1 MKFIIMTPNRVIDK
15 LDAVKVSAIGLE
27 GSFSIL
33 PGHVDLLS
41 VLVRCIVTA
50 SGENGSTSVY
60 AADGGVLV
68 KQDDQVMISTP
79 MAVKGDPVSD
89 SNPEMGITESIEK
102 TLKKLKEESDQ
113 IKTET
118 FRMETDLIR
127 RMVELKGNL

>member
-1 MKFIIMTPNRVIDK
+1 
-15 LDAVKVSAIGLE
+15 
-27 GSFSIL
+27 
-33 PGHVDLLS
+33 S

>member
-79 MAVKGDPVSD
+79 MAVDRKS
-89 SNPEMGITESIEK
+89 
-102 TLKKLKEESDQ
+102 
-113 IKTET
+113 
-118 FRMETDLIR
+118 
-127 RMVELKGNL
+127 